1 MILKL
6 YGNGFYRSQKNCVFC
21 AGQKNK
27 ISIPNTSGN
36 LQPSFDYNFPIL
48 ELY

>member
-1 MILKL
+1 MWKWFLQKSEKL
-6 YGNGFYRSQKNCVFC
+6 RVLRRT
-21 AGQKNK
+21 KNK
-27 ISIPNTSGN
+27 ISISNTSGN